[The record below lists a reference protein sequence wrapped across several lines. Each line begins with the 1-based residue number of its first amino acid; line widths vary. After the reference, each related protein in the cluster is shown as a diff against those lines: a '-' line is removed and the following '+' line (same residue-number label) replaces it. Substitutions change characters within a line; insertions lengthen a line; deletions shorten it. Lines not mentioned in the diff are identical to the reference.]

1 VSAADP
7 GATAAAVRR
16 GAGLFQLAQRG
27 VLGVGGG
34 DARRWLDG
42 MVTNDVSA
50 LRAEGP
56 LRHCQALLLSPIGRI
71 VAELHVLARPD
82 GFWLDLER
90 AALPGVLQRLS
101 KYVIADDVRL
111 VDLSPGLAR
120 IGLEGPA
127 TPRIAAAAAPVLAAA
142 GAVQA
147 GFGWTGE
154 PALQLF
160 VPAAAAGELLAA
172 LRAAGAPH
180 GLVDADAGALELLRV
195 EAGVPRLGAELS
207 EEVLPPEA
215 RLDAAVSTTKGCY
228 TGQEVIA
235 RIRSRGQVK
244 HLLIGLRFDAG
255 EPPEPRTPIEADGRR
270 IGEVTSAT
278 RSPQAGVI
286 ALGFVMR
293 PHDAPGSEVRV
304 AGRPARVVALPFVP
318 GGR

>member
-1 VSAADP
+1 VSAAGA

-16 GAGLFQLAQRG
+16 GAGLFRLAGRG
-27 VLGVGGG
+27 VIGVTGG

-42 MVTNDVSA
+42 MLTNDVT
-50 LRAEGP
+50 R
-56 LRHCQALLLSPIGRI
+56 LRHDGPERDCPALLLTPIGRI
-71 VAELHVLARPD
+71 VADVHVLARPD
-82 GFWLDLER
+82 GFWLDVAR
-90 AALPGVLQRLS
+90 AALPAVLQRLS

-111 VDLSPGLAR
+111 ADLGTGLAR
-120 IGLEGPA
+120 LGLEGPA
-127 TPRIAAAAAPVLAAA
+127 TPRIAAAAGTALADT

-147 GFGWTGE
+147 AFGWSGE

-160 VPAAAAGELLAA
+160 VPAAAAEELIAA
-172 LRAAGAPH
+172 LRAAGAAH
-180 GLVDADAGALELLRV
+180 GLVEADADALELLRI
-195 EAGVPRLGAELS
+195 EAGIPRFGAELD

-244 HLLIGLRFDAG
+244 HLLVGLRFEDG
-255 EPPEPRTPIEADGRR
+255 EPPAPETPIEADGRR
-270 IGEVTSAT
+270 VGEITSAA

-286 ALGFVMR
+286 ALGFVTR
-293 PHDAPGSEVRV
+293 PHDAPGSELRV
-304 AGRPARVVALPFVP
+304 AGRPARVAELPFVA